1 MTVARRTSG
10 AALLSCVALLSACMP
25 AYKGAPALA
34 KVEAPEA
41 WIASSAQWASVD
53 SSWWQAYGDP
63 GLSAA
68 VEAALERNTDI
79 LSAATRIER
88 ARAELQLADSSLG
101 PSLSFDTGAHAER
114 ALGPGG
120 MAISRAVQ
128 PAVQLNWEVDLW
140 GRLSSQSKAAQLRLS
155 ATQADYDA
163 IALTVAAETARTY
176 ITILALEEQLQ
187 QAKATSTSR
196 TEALRLAQDKFDAG
210 YISQLE
216 LTQAQSELEAVE
228 QHIPQL
234 ELALSRHHNALRL
247 LSGELPAAFEHNT
260 TSHLSALNLPA
271 LGAGLP
277 SELLRRRPDI
287 ARAELDLAS
296 KDATMAA
303 SRAAFL
309 PQVSLSARAGALYVS
324 ALSYDPTKVWSLGG
338 SILAPIFDRGR
349 LQAQFDSATA
359 QRDEAAFAYR
369 GIVLTAFSEVENAL
383 AGQRRLAQELSH
395 VSARR
400 DVLKRSLEH
409 ARNRYEAG
417 YASYLEQLD
426 AQRNLYEAENQLIA
440 VRQSQLQNRVDLY
453 KALGGGWAYEKAV
466 SSAAAD

>member
-1 MTVARRTSG
+1 MSLSARTYGIAVLSG
-10 AALLSCVALLSACMP
+10 VALLSGCMP
-25 AYKGAPALA
+25 AYRA
-34 KVEAPEA
+34 APEQA
-41 WIASSAQWASVD
+41 QIATPSGWIGSSSEGSLVD
-53 SSWWQAYGDP
+53 SAWWKAYGDP
-63 GLSAA
+63 ALSAA
-68 VEAALERNTDI
+68 VEAALARNNDI

-88 ARAELQLADSSLG
+88 ARAELQLADSSFG

-114 ALGPGG
+114 TLGPSG
-120 MAISRAVQ
+120 MATSRAVQ
-128 PAVQLNWEVDLW
+128 PAVQLNWELDLW
-140 GRLSSQSKAAQLRLS
+140 GRLSSQAKAAELSLS

-163 IALTVAAETARTY
+163 IALSVAAETARTY
-176 ITILALEEQLQ
+176 IGLLGLDAQLQ
-187 QAKATSTSR
+187 QAKATSASR
-196 TEALRLAQDKFDAG
+196 AEALRLAQEKFDAG

-234 ELALSRHHNALRL
+234 ELAISRYQNALRL
-247 LSGELPAAFEHNT
+247 LCGELPAAYEQNKG
-260 TSHLSALNLPA
+260 SGLSGLSLPA
-271 LGAGLP
+271 PGSGLP

-287 ARAELDLAS
+287 ARAELGLAS
-296 KDATMAA
+296 KDATLAA

-309 PQVSLSARAGALYVS
+309 PQLALSARAGALYVS

-349 LQAQFDSATA
+349 LQAQFDSAAA

-383 AGQRRLAQELSH
+383 AGQRRFAEELSH
-395 VSARR
+395 VTARR

-426 AQRNLYEAENQLIA
+426 AQRNLYEAENQLIV
-440 VRQSQLQNRVDLY
+440 VRENQLQNMVDLY
-453 KALGGGWAYEKAV
+453 KALGGGWDYEKAV
-466 SSAAAD
+466 KPE

>member
-1 MTVARRTSG
+1 MILSARTYG
-10 AALLSCVALLSACMP
+10 MALLSGAVLLSGCMP
-25 AYKGAPALA
+25 ASRA
-34 KVEAPEA
+34 APEQA
-41 WIASSAQWASVD
+41 QITTPSGWIGTSSEGTVVD
-53 SSWWQAYGDP
+53 SAWWTAFNDP
-63 GLSAA
+63 GLSAV
-68 VEAALERNTDI
+68 VEAALARNNDI
-79 LSAATRIER
+79 LSAATRIEQ
-88 ARAELQLADSSLG
+88 ARAAVQLADSSLG

-114 ALGPGG
+114 ALGPSG

-128 PAVQLNWEVDLW
+128 PAVQLNWELDLW
-140 GRLSSQSKAAQLRLS
+140 GRLSSQAKAAELKLS

-163 IALTVAAETARTY
+163 IALSVASETARTY
-176 ITILALEEQLQ
+176 IALLGLNAQLQ

-196 TEALRLAQDKFDAG
+196 TGALRLAQEKFEAG

-234 ELALSRHHNALRL
+234 ELVISRHHNALRL
-247 LSGELPAAFEHNT
+247 LSGELPAAYEQNAPST
-260 TSHLSALNLPA
+260 LSALVLPA
-271 LGAGLP
+271 PGAGLP

-287 ARAELDLAS
+287 ARAELGLAS
-296 KDATMAA
+296 RDAAMAA

-324 ALSYDPTKVWSLGG
+324 ALSYDPTKIWSLGG

-369 GIVLTAFSEVENAL
+369 GVVLTAFSEVENAL
-383 AGQRRLAQELSH
+383 AGQGRFAEELSH
-395 VSARR
+395 VTARR

-426 AQRNLYEAENQLIA
+426 AQRNLYEAENQVIA
-440 VRQSQLQNRVDLY
+440 VRESQLQNMVDLY
-453 KALGGGWAYEKAV
+453 KALGGGWDYEKAMKRE
-466 SSAAAD
+466 

>member
-1 MTVARRTSG
+1 MILSARTYG
-10 AALLSCVALLSACMP
+10 MALLSGAVLLSGCMP
-25 AYKGAPALA
+25 AYRA
-34 KVEAPEA
+34 APEQA
-41 WIASSAQWASVD
+41 QVTTPSGWIGTSSEGTVVD
-53 SSWWQAYGDP
+53 SAWWKAFDDP

-68 VEAALERNTDI
+68 VEAALARNNDI
-79 LSAATRIER
+79 LSAATRIEQ
-88 ARAELQLADSSLG
+88 ARAAVQLADSSLG

-114 ALGPGG
+114 ALGPSG

-128 PAVQLNWEVDLW
+128 PAVQLNWELDLW
-140 GRLSSQSKAAQLRLS
+140 GRLSSQAKAAELKLS

-163 IALTVAAETARTY
+163 IALSVASETARTY
-176 ITILALEEQLQ
+176 IALLGLNAQLQ

-196 TEALRLAQDKFDAG
+196 TEALRLAQEKFEAG

-234 ELALSRHHNALRL
+234 ELAISRHHNALRL
-247 LSGELPAAFEHNT
+247 LSGELPAAYEQNAPST
-260 TSHLSALNLPA
+260 LSALVLPA
-271 LGAGLP
+271 PGAGLP

-287 ARAELDLAS
+287 ARAELGLAS
-296 KDATMAA
+296 RDAAMAA

-324 ALSYDPTKVWSLGG
+324 ALSYDPTKIWSLGG

-369 GIVLTAFSEVENAL
+369 GVVLTAFSEVENAL
-383 AGQRRLAQELSH
+383 AGQGRFAEELSH
-395 VSARR
+395 VTARR

-426 AQRNLYEAENQLIA
+426 AQRNLYEAENQVIA
-440 VRQSQLQNRVDLY
+440 VRESQLQNMVDLY
-453 KALGGGWAYEKAV
+453 KALGGGWDYEKV
-466 SSAAAD
+466 MKRE

>member
-1 MTVARRTSG
+1 MILSARTYGMALLSA
-10 AALLSCVALLSACMP
+10 AALLSGCMP
-25 AYKGAPALA
+25 AYR
-34 KVEAPEA
+34 VAPEQA
-41 WIASSAQWASVD
+41 QVAVPSGWIGASSEGTVVD
-53 SSWWQAYGDP
+53 SAWWKAFNDP
-63 GLSAA
+63 GLSAL
-68 VEAALERNTDI
+68 VEAALARNNDI
-79 LSAATRIER
+79 LSAATRIEQ
-88 ARAELQLADSSLG
+88 ARAAVQLADSSLG
-101 PSLSFDTGAHAER
+101 PSLAFDTGAHAER

-128 PAVQLNWEVDLW
+128 PALQLNWELDLW
-140 GRLSSQSKAAQLRLS
+140 GRLSSQAKAAELKLS

-163 IALTVAAETARTY
+163 IALSVASETARTY
-176 ITILALEEQLQ
+176 IALLGLDAQLQ

-196 TEALRLAQDKFDAG
+196 TEALRLAQEKFDAG

-234 ELALSRHHNALRL
+234 ELAISRHHNALRL
-247 LSGELPAAFEHNT
+247 LSGELPAVYEQSASST
-260 TSHLSALNLPA
+260 LSALELPA
-271 LGAGLP
+271 PGSGLP

-287 ARAELDLAS
+287 ARAELGLAS
-296 KDATMAA
+296 KDASMAA

-324 ALSYDPTKVWSLGG
+324 ALSYDPTKIWSLGG

-369 GIVLTAFSEVENAL
+369 GVVLTAFSEVENAL
-383 AGQRRLAQELSH
+383 AGQRRFAQELNH
-395 VSARR
+395 VTARR

-426 AQRNLYEAENQLIA
+426 AQRNLYEAENQVIA
-440 VRQSQLQNRVDLY
+440 VRENQLQNMVDLY
-453 KALGGGWAYEKAV
+453 KALGGGWDYEKAMKRE
-466 SSAAAD
+466 

>member
-1 MTVARRTSG
+1 MTTAARAYG
-10 AALLSCVALLSACMP
+10 IALLSCAVLLSGCMP
-25 AYKGAPALA
+25 AYKGAPTLA
-34 KVEAPEA
+34 QVEAPQGWIGATSESTTLDSA
-41 WIASSAQWASVD
+41 WWRAF
-53 SSWWQAYGDP
+53 GDP
-63 GLSAA
+63 GLSTA
-68 VEAALERNTDI
+68 VEAALARNNDI
-79 LSAATRIER
+79 LTAATRIER
-88 ARAELQLADSSLG
+88 ARAEVGLAGSSLG
-101 PSLSFDTGAHAER
+101 PSLSIDAGGRAER
-114 ALGPGG
+114 ALGPSG

-128 PAVQLNWEVDLW
+128 PAVQLNWELDLW
-140 GRLSSQSKAAQLRLS
+140 GRLSSQAKAAEWTLS

-176 ITILALEEQLQ
+176 IALLGLEEQLQ
-187 QAKATSTSR
+187 QAQATSVSR
-196 TEALRLAQDKFDAG
+196 KQALRLAQDKFDAG

-216 LTQAQSELEAVE
+216 LTQAQSELEAVG

-234 ELALSRHHNALRL
+234 ELAISRHYNALRL
-247 LSGELPAAFEHNT
+247 LSGELPAVYEQNSTA
-260 TSHLSALNLPA
+260 SLSVLTLPA
-271 LGAGLP
+271 AGAGLP

-287 ARAELDLAS
+287 ARAERHLAS
-296 KDATMAA
+296 KDASMAA

-359 QRDEAAFAYR
+359 QRDEAALVYR
-369 GIVLTAFSEVENAL
+369 GVVLTAFSEVENAL
-383 AGQRRLAQELSH
+383 AGQDRLAQEQRH
-395 VSARR
+395 VTARR

-426 AQRNLYEAENQLIA
+426 AQRNLYDAENQVIA
-440 VRQSQLQNRVDLY
+440 VRESQLQNRVDLY
-453 KALGGGWAYEKAV
+453 KALGGGWIYDKTLKPH
-466 SSAAAD
+466 

>member
-1 MTVARRTSG
+1 MISSARRYGIALLGG
-10 AALLSCVALLSACMP
+10 AALLSGCMP
-25 AYKGAPALA
+25 AYRLAPEQSQ
-34 KVEAPEA
+34 VEAPSA
-41 WIASSAQWASVD
+41 WIAASSEATVVD
-53 SSWWQAYGDP
+53 SAWWKAYGDP
-63 GLSAA
+63 ALSAA
-68 VEAALERNTDI
+68 VEAALARNTDI

-114 ALGPGG
+114 ALGPSG

-128 PAVQLNWEVDLW
+128 PALQLNWELDLW
-140 GRLSSQSKAAQLRLS
+140 GRLSSQAKAAELKLS

-163 IALTVAAETARTY
+163 IALSVAAETARTY
-176 ITILALEEQLQ
+176 IGLLSLDAQLQ
-187 QAKATSTSR
+187 QAQATSSSR
-196 TEALRLAQDKFDAG
+196 AEALRLAQEKFEAG

-216 LTQAQSELEAVE
+216 LTQAESELEAVE

-234 ELALSRHHNALRL
+234 KLAISRHHNALRL
-247 LSGELPAAFEHNT
+247 LSGELPAAYEQNT
-260 TSHLSALNLPA
+260 GSTLAALLLPA
-271 LGAGLP
+271 PGPGLP

-296 KDATMAA
+296 KDASMAA

-324 ALSYDPTKVWSLGG
+324 ALSYDPTKIWSLGG

-369 GIVLTAFSEVENAL
+369 GVALKAFSEVENAL
-383 AGQRRLAQELSH
+383 AGQQRFAEELSH
-395 VSARR
+395 VTARR

-426 AQRNLYEAENQLIA
+426 AQRNLYQAEVQVIA
-440 VRQSQLQNRVDLY
+440 VRESQLQNMVDLY
-453 KALGGGWAYEKAV
+453 KAVGGGWEYDKAV
-466 SSAAAD
+466 KPGL

>member
-1 MTVARRTSG
+1 LSA
-10 AALLSCVALLSACMP
+10 AALLSGCMP
-25 AYKGAPALA
+25 AYR
-34 KVEAPEA
+34 VAPEQA
-41 WIASSAQWASVD
+41 QVAVPSGWIGASSEGTVVD
-53 SSWWQAYGDP
+53 SAWWKAFNDP
-63 GLSAA
+63 GLSAL
-68 VEAALERNTDI
+68 VEAALARNNDI
-79 LSAATRIER
+79 LSAATRIEQ
-88 ARAELQLADSSLG
+88 ARAAVQLADSSLG
-101 PSLSFDTGAHAER
+101 PSLAFDTGAHAER

-128 PAVQLNWEVDLW
+128 PAVQLNWELDLW
-140 GRLSSQSKAAQLRLS
+140 GRLSSQAKAAELKLS

-163 IALTVAAETARTY
+163 IALSVASETARTY
-176 ITILALEEQLQ
+176 IALLGLNAQLQ

-196 TEALRLAQDKFDAG
+196 TEALRLAQEKFEAG

-234 ELALSRHHNALRL
+234 ELAISRHHNALRL
-247 LSGELPAAFEHNT
+247 LSGELPAAYEQNAPST
-260 TSHLSALNLPA
+260 LSALVLPA
-271 LGAGLP
+271 PGAGLP

-287 ARAELDLAS
+287 ARAELGLAS
-296 KDATMAA
+296 RDASLEA

-324 ALSYDPTKVWSLGG
+324 ALSYDPTKIWSLGG

-369 GIVLTAFSEVENAL
+369 GVVLTAFSEVENAL
-383 AGQRRLAQELSH
+383 AGQGRFAEELSH
-395 VSARR
+395 VTARR

-426 AQRNLYEAENQLIA
+426 AQRNLYEAENQVIA
-440 VRQSQLQNRVDLY
+440 VRESQLQNMVDLY
-453 KALGGGWAYEKAV
+453 KALGGGWDYEMAMKRE
-466 SSAAAD
+466 

>member
-1 MTVARRTSG
+1 MMLSARTYGMALLSA
-10 AALLSCVALLSACMP
+10 AALLSGCMP
-25 AYKGAPALA
+25 AYRA
-34 KVEAPEA
+34 APEQA
-41 WIASSAQWASVD
+41 QVTAPSGWIGASSEDTVVD
-53 SSWWQAYGDP
+53 SAWWKAFNDP
-63 GLSAA
+63 GLSAL
-68 VEAALERNTDI
+68 VEAALARNNDI
-79 LSAATRIER
+79 LSAATRIEQ
-88 ARAELQLADSSLG
+88 ARAAVQLADSSLG

-114 ALGPGG
+114 ALGPDG
-120 MAISRAVQ
+120 MAISHAVQ
-128 PAVQLNWEVDLW
+128 PAVQLNWELDLW
-140 GRLSSQSKAAQLRLS
+140 GRLSSQAKAAELKLS

-163 IALTVAAETARTY
+163 IALSVASETARTY
-176 ITILALEEQLQ
+176 IALLGLEAQLQ

-196 TEALRLAQDKFDAG
+196 TEALRLAQEKFDAG

-234 ELALSRHHNALRL
+234 ELTISRHHNALRL
-247 LSGELPAAFEHNT
+247 LTGELPAVYQQNA
-260 TSHLSALNLPA
+260 SSSLSALVLPA
-271 LGAGLP
+271 PGAGLP

-287 ARAELDLAS
+287 ARAELGLAS
-296 KDATMAA
+296 KDASMEA

-324 ALSYDPTKVWSLGG
+324 ALSYDPTKIWSLGG

-369 GIVLTAFSEVENAL
+369 GVVLTAFSEVENAL
-383 AGQRRLAQELSH
+383 VGQRRFAEELSH
-395 VSARR
+395 VTARR

-426 AQRNLYEAENQLIA
+426 AQRNLYEAENQVIA
-440 VRQSQLQNRVDLY
+440 VRESQLQNMVDLY
-453 KALGGGWAYEKAV
+453 KALGGGWDYEKAMKRE
-466 SSAAAD
+466 

>member
-1 MTVARRTSG
+1 MSLSARTYGMALLSG
-10 AALLSCVALLSACMP
+10 AALLSGCMP
-25 AYKGAPALA
+25 AYRAT
-34 KVEAPEA
+34 PEQA
-41 WIASSAQWASVD
+41 QVAVPSGWIGASSEGTVVD
-53 SSWWQAYGDP
+53 SAWWKAFNDP
-63 GLSAA
+63 GLSAL
-68 VEAALERNTDI
+68 VEAALARNNDI
-79 LSAATRIER
+79 LSAATRIEQ
-88 ARAELQLADSSLG
+88 ARAAVQLADSSLG

-128 PAVQLNWEVDLW
+128 PAVQLNWELDLW
-140 GRLSSQSKAAQLRLS
+140 GRLSSQAKAAELKLS

-163 IALTVAAETARTY
+163 IALSVASETARTY
-176 ITILALEEQLQ
+176 IALLGLEAQLL

-196 TEALRLAQDKFDAG
+196 TEALRLAQEKFDAG

-234 ELALSRHHNALRL
+234 ELAISRHHNALRL
-247 LSGELPAAFEHNT
+247 LTGELPAVYQQNA
-260 TSHLSALNLPA
+260 SSSLSALELPA
-271 LGAGLP
+271 PGSGLP

-287 ARAELDLAS
+287 ARAELGLAS
-296 KDATMAA
+296 KDASMAA
-303 SRAAFL
+303 SRTAFL

-324 ALSYDPTKVWSLGG
+324 ALSYDPTKIWSLGG

-369 GIVLTAFSEVENAL
+369 GVVLTAFSEVENAL
-383 AGQRRLAQELSH
+383 AGQRRFAEELSH
-395 VSARR
+395 VTVRR

-426 AQRNLYEAENQLIA
+426 AQRNLYEAENQVIA
-440 VRQSQLQNRVDLY
+440 VRESQLQNMVDLY
-453 KALGGGWAYEKAV
+453 KALGGGWDYEKAMKRE
-466 SSAAAD
+466 

>member
-1 MTVARRTSG
+1 MISSARRYG
-10 AALLSCVALLSACMP
+10 IALLGGVALLSGCMP
-25 AYKGAPALA
+25 AYRLAPEQSQ
-34 KVEAPEA
+34 VEAPSA
-41 WIASSAQWASVD
+41 WIAAPSEVTVVD
-53 SSWWQAYGDP
+53 SAWWKAYGDP

-68 VEAALERNTDI
+68 VEAALARNTDI

-114 ALGPGG
+114 ALGPSG

-128 PAVQLNWEVDLW
+128 PALQLNWELDLW
-140 GRLSSQSKAAQLRLS
+140 GRLSSQAKAAELKLS

-163 IALTVAAETARTY
+163 IALSVAAETARTY
-176 ITILALEEQLQ
+176 IGLLSLDAQLQ
-187 QAKATSTSR
+187 QAQATSSSR
-196 TEALRLAQDKFDAG
+196 AEALRLAQEKFEAG

-216 LTQAQSELEAVE
+216 LTQAESELEAVE

-234 ELALSRHHNALRL
+234 KLAISRHHNALRL
-247 LSGELPAAFEHNT
+247 LSGGLPAAYEQNT
-260 TSHLSALNLPA
+260 GSTLAALSLPA
-271 LGAGLP
+271 PGPGLP

-287 ARAELDLAS
+287 ARAELELAS

-324 ALSYDPTKVWSLGG
+324 ALSYDPTKIWSLGG

-369 GIVLTAFSEVENAL
+369 GVALKAFSEVENAL
-383 AGQRRLAQELSH
+383 AGQQRFAEELSH
-395 VSARR
+395 VTARR

-426 AQRNLYEAENQLIA
+426 AQRNLYQAEVQVLA
-440 VRQSQLQNRVDLY
+440 VRESQLQNMVDLY
-453 KALGGGWAYEKAV
+453 KALGGGWDYEKAV
-466 SSAAAD
+466 KPGL

>member
-1 MTVARRTSG
+1 MTSVARAYGLALLSC
-10 AALLSCVALLSACMP
+10 AALLSGCMP
-25 AYKGAPALA
+25 AYRDAPALA
-34 KVEAPEA
+34 HAEAPQG
-41 WIASSAQWASVD
+41 WIGAGAEGTVVD
-53 SSWWQAYGDP
+53 SAWWTAYGDP

-68 VEAALERNTDI
+68 VEAALARNNDI

-88 ARAELQLADSSLG
+88 ARAEVGLADSSLG
-101 PSLSFDTGAHAER
+101 PSLAFDTGAHAER
-114 ALGPGG
+114 ALGPSG

-128 PAVQLNWEVDLW
+128 PAVQLNWELDLW
-140 GRLSSQSKAAQLRLS
+140 GRLSSQAKAAELKLS

-176 ITILALEEQLQ
+176 IGLLGLEEQLQ
-187 QAKATSTSR
+187 QARATSASR
-196 TEALRLAQDKFDAG
+196 QQALRLAQDKFDAG

-234 ELALSRHHNALRL
+234 ELAISRHHNALRL
-247 LSGELPAAFEHNT
+247 LSGELPAAYEEN
-260 TSHLSALNLPA
+260 SSSRLSALKLPA
-271 LGAGLP
+271 PGAGLP

-296 KDATMAA
+296 KNASMAA

-324 ALSYDPTKVWSLGG
+324 ALSYDPTRVWSLGG

-349 LQAQFDSATA
+349 LQSQFDSATA

-369 GIVLTAFSEVENAL
+369 GVVLTAFSEVENAL
-383 AGQRRLAQELSH
+383 AGQRRLAEELSH
-395 VSARR
+395 VTARR

-426 AQRNLYEAENQLIA
+426 AQRNLYDAENQVIA
-440 VRQSQLQNRVDLY
+440 VRESQLQNMVDLY
-453 KALGGGWAYEKAV
+453 KALGGGWDDEKV
-466 SSAAAD
+466 LKPQ